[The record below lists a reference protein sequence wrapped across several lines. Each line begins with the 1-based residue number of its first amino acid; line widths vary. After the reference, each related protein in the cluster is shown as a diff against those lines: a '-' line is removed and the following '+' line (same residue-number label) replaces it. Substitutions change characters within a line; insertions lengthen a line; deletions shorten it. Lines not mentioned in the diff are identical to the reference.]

1 MITSNSHLP
10 HTAIDLPD
18 GIAVPG
24 LYALLDTREMLARIN
39 EQLPAGMKP
48 FDRCRISTLRFKTL
62 ANCLV
67 GYTLSQDDPQSPEA
81 VVMNLYARGF
91 PMEAFGPASA
101 KAQADRWAA
110 SDAGPSV
117 TVLPEVG
124 AILYWYP
131 NDERLA
137 GLRRIVDRKK
147 LQRAFHA
154 HLPAYPQEEW
164 RVSDRSIRLRL
175 VRYKPE
181 RRAVLSCRFRAHRRE
196 GEHHEERVVY
206 LGVYEPVRLAEIWRT
221 HNELYACAR
230 ETREWTVPQPM
241 GLLPDDCVAVSE
253 ARSGEPLLVTLDKGR
268 PDEARQATA
277 LAAAAI
283 AAFHRQKLTSLP
295 VVGPEDLRTMIS
307 ETTGMLCQVDSVHRE
322 LWEDTG
328 QRLRSA
334 ADRTRSDRGLLVHGD
349 LHPGQILL
357 GEGVPALL
365 DFDRSHQG
373 DPVMDLGNFAAQLW
387 VNWSQAG
394 NGGLDVDDLTNGFIE
409 AYSRAAESEVDRS
422 LLRWWTAFA
431 LFRSALVPMGRFAYD
446 WRHRAVA
453 TVEQACTHLA

>member
-1 MITSNSHLP
+1 M
-10 HTAIDLPD
+10 
-18 GIAVPG
+18 PG
-24 LYALLDTREMLARIN
+24 LRALLDTCQMRARIN
-39 EQLPAGMKP
+39 EQLPAAMKP
-48 FDRCRISTLRFKTL
+48 FNQCRISTLRFKTP

-81 VVMNLYARGF
+81 VVINLYARGF
-91 PMEAFGPASA
+91 SREAFGPASA
-101 KAQADRWAA
+101 KAQADRWAG
-110 SDAGPSV
+110 SEAGPAV
-117 TVLPEVG
+117 TALPEMS

-137 GLRRIVDRKK
+137 GLRRIVERKK
-147 LQRAFHA
+147 MQRAFHA

-181 RRAVLSCRFRAHRRE
+181 RRAVLSCRFRAHHRE
-196 GEHHEERVVY
+196 EERHEERFVY
-206 LGVYEPVRLAEIWRT
+206 LGVYEPVRLAAIWRT
-221 HNELYACAR
+221 HNELYACAQ
-230 ETREWTVPQPM
+230 ETRGWTVPQPM

-253 ARSGEPLLVTLDKGR
+253 AKSGEPLLVTLDRGR
-268 PDEARQATA
+268 PDQARQATV

-295 VVGPEDLRTMIS
+295 TIGPEDLRTMIS
-307 ETTGMLCQVDSVHRE
+307 ETTEMLCQVDSAHRE
-322 LWEDTG
+322 LWVDTG
-328 QRLRSA
+328 QRLRSG

-394 NGGLDVDDLTNGFIE
+394 DGGLDVEDLTNGFIA